1 MREEVRKEV
10 PVPEIRKEGRKGR
23 KGRKEGN
30 EGRKERKEG
39 RKERK
44 ERKEGKRFQ
53 YCIIE
58 LIISRLEIK
67 NTTPN
72 AKSCFPI
79 PSIYKNPFLPP
90 LKPKLSR
97 IPKSNK
103 KIEGKNKLFFLLI
116 TLENK
121 KQKNTTRK
129 DKFK

>member
-58 LIISRLEIK
+58 LIILK
-67 NTTPN
+67 FNKYFFN
-72 AKSCFPI
+72 KSF
-79 PSIYKNPFLPP
+79 KV
-90 LKPKLSR
+90 
-97 IPKSNK
+97 
-103 KIEGKNKLFFLLI
+103 FFLFLLKYEYYI
-116 TLENK
+116 LY
-121 KQKNTTRK
+121 
-129 DKFK
+129 FFSLYL